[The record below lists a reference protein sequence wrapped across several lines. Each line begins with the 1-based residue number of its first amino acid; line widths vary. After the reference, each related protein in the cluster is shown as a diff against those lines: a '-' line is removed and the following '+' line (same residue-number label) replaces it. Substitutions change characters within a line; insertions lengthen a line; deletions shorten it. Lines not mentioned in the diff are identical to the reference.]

1 MSSIRMRSRLTG
13 DTCELRAMITHPMRT
28 QARDGA
34 DKYIETLVVEHNGE
48 EAVRARW
55 GSAIAENPFISMEI
69 GGVSEGDTL
78 TMRWEDT
85 DGDTDAATL
94 TV

>member
-13 DTCELRAMITHPMRT
+13 DTCELRAMINHPMRT
-28 QARDGA
+28 QARDGV
-34 DKYIETLVVEHNGE
+34 DKYIQTLVVEHNGG

-55 GSAIAENPFISMEI
+55 GSAIAENPFLSMEI
-69 GGVSEGDTL
+69 SGVSEGDTL
-78 TMRWEDT
+78 TLRWEDT
-85 DGDTDAATL
+85 DGDSDTATV